1 MNRHT
6 KMAIL
11 IAPVLA
17 IGAYIASDFYLAH
30 QADKAKVI
38 PLSIETTCDV
48 LAGKCVLVSGEFK
61 ANVYDEQGKTTI
73 NSTYPL
79 DSGTLFLVD
88 SSDQATAYPLQMSDS
103 PYYWFSDTPL
113 RDNITAQGETHKMRL
128 VLKIKGG
135 QYISEFYTQ
144 NGG

>member
-1 MNRHT
+1 MNKHT
-6 KMAIL
+6 KMAVL

-30 QADKAKVI
+30 QADQAKVI
-38 PLSIETTCDV
+38 QLSIETSCDV
-48 LAGKCVLVSGEFK
+48 LASNCVLANGEFK
-61 ANVYDEQGKTTI
+61 ASVYDEQGKTTI
-73 NSTYPL
+73 RSTWPL

-88 SSDQATAYPLQMSDS
+88 SSDQASAYPLQMSDS
-103 PYYWFSDTPL
+103 PYVWFSETPL
-113 RDNITAQGETHKMRL
+113 RDNITAQGDTHKMRL
-128 VLKIKGG
+128 ILKIKGG